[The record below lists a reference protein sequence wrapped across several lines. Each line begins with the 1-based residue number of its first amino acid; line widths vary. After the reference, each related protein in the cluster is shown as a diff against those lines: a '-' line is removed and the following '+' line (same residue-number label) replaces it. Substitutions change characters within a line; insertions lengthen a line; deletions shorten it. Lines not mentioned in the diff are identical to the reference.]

1 MTTIAVLPDPAGA
14 PGYRAIADGTEAA
27 GATPGAAIDA
37 LVGRPGGPTGT
48 LLILLQPTGPDE
60 FFTAD
65 QQVHLA
71 DLMTRWRQ
79 ARDAGSKLPASEQ
92 AELDRL
98 IAVELQAA
106 TARTAAALRAVQP

>member
-1 MTTIAVLPDPAGA
+1 MTTIAVLPDPTGA

-37 LVGRPGGPTGT
+37 LVGRPGGPTCT
-48 LLILLQPTGPDE
+48 KLILLQPAGADE

-65 QQVHLA
+65 QQLRLA

-79 ARDAGSKLPASEQ
+79 ARDAGATLPAPEQ
-92 AELDRL
+92 AELDSL
-98 IAVELQAA
+98 IASELQAA
-106 TARTAAALRAVQP
+106 KAWTATPL